1 MKNQNAPPFFP
12 GESNRSIAVL
22 MPLFCS
28 RMPMKMPK
36 FCYVMIEWIE
46 SEVVMKLSC
55 LVFCV
60 KRGESRGMFLD

>member
-1 MKNQNAPPFFP
+1 
-12 GESNRSIAVL
+12 
-22 MPLFCS
+22 
-28 RMPMKMPK
+28 MPMKMPK